1 MPTTYTPCPVYRKC
15 GGCQLQNLEYPRQ
28 LVWKQDR
35 CQKLLGRFGKV
46 SPILGM
52 ERPYHYRNKVQ
63 AAFAYDKRRGRIISG
78 VYQSS
83 THRIVPVDS
92 CQTEDETADRIIV
105 SVRGLLKDFKLQAYD
120 ENTGRGFLRHVLVKR
135 GFSTGQVMVVLV
147 TGTPVFT
154 AKKHFVA
161 KLRELHPE
169 ITTIL
174 QNVNDKRTSLV
185 LGEREKVLYG
195 PGYIVD
201 ELCGCR
207 FRISA
212 KSFYQIN
219 PVQTEVLYSKAME
232 FAELTGK
239 EKVLDAYCGIGTI
252 GLTAADHAKQVVGV
266 ELNRDAVQD
275 AIGNAKHNGVKNA
288 RFFAA
293 DATRW
298 ISEAAAAGERADVI
312 FMDPPREGSTP
323 QFLDSV
329 ARMAPKRVVYVSCNP
344 ETLARDLAL
353 LTKKGYRVES
363 STPVDMFP
371 HSEHIETVCLLSK
384 LNVKHHIEVEIT
396 MDELDLTAAE
406 SKATYDEIKA
416 YVLEKFGF
424 KVSQLYIAQIKR
436 KCGIIERKNYNQS
449 KKEDA
454 KVPKCPPEKEAAIM
468 DALKHFQ
475 MIP

>member
-52 ERPYHYRNKVQ
+52 ECPYHYRNKVQ

-135 GFSTGQVMVVLV
+135 GFATGQVMVVLV

-252 GLTAADHAKQVVGV
+252 GLVA
-266 ELNRDAVQD
+266 
-275 AIGNAKHNGVKNA
+275 AKHGAGQVLGVLA
-288 RFFAA
+288 QAA
-293 DATRW
+293 Q
-298 ISEAAAAGERADVI
+298 EGEGWDVV
-312 FMDPPREGSTP
+312 FMDPPRAGASGE
-323 QFLDSV
+323 FLT
-329 ARMAPKRVVYVSCNP
+329 ALAACAPRRVVYISCDP
-344 ETLARDLAL
+344 ETLSRDLGVLQANHY
-353 LTKKGYRVES
+353 KIEQIQ
-363 STPVDMFP
+363 PVDMFP
-371 HSEHIETVCLLSK
+371 HTQHIECVVK
-384 LNVKHHIEVEIT
+384 LT
-396 MDELDLTAAE
+396 
-406 SKATYDEIKA
+406 
-416 YVLEKFGF
+416 
-424 KVSQLYIAQIKR
+424 R
-436 KCGIIERKNYNQS
+436 K
-449 KKEDA
+449 
-454 KVPKCPPEKEAAIM
+454 
-468 DALKHFQ
+468 
-475 MIP
+475 

>member
-52 ERPYHYRNKVQ
+52 ECPYHYRNKVQ

-105 SVRGLLKDFKLQAYD
+105 SVRGLLKDCKLQAYD

-135 GFSTGQVMVVLV
+135 GFATGQVMVVLV

-252 GLTAADHAKQVVGV
+252 GMTAADQAGEVIGV
-266 ELNRDAVQD
+266 ELNRAAVRD
-275 AIGNAKHNGVKNA
+275 AISNAKANGVKNI
-288 RFFAA
+288 RFFAG
-293 DATRW
+293 DAGDFLDDL
-298 ISEAAAAGERADVI
+298 AARGETVDVV
-312 FMDPPREGSTP
+312 FLDPPRAGSTEK
-323 QFLDSV
+323 FLNAV
-329 ARMAPKRVVYVSCNP
+329 ARMGVERVVYVSCNP
-344 ETLARDLAL
+344 ETLARDLKYL
-353 LTKKGYRVES
+353 KKKGYQAEGVWM
-363 STPVDMFP
+363 VDMFP
-371 HSEHIETVCLLSK
+371 WTESCECV
-384 LNVKHHIEVEIT
+384 VKVGR
-396 MDELDLTAAE
+396 M
-406 SKATYDEIKA
+406 
-416 YVLEKFGF
+416 
-424 KVSQLYIAQIKR
+424 
-436 KCGIIERKNYNQS
+436 
-449 KKEDA
+449 
-454 KVPKCPPEKEAAIM
+454 
-468 DALKHFQ
+468 
-475 MIP
+475 

>member
-52 ERPYHYRNKVQ
+52 ECPYHYRNKVQ

-92 CQTEDETADRIIV
+92 CQTEDEIADRIIV

-135 GFSTGQVMVVLV
+135 GFATGQVMVVLV

-252 GLTAADHAKQVVGV
+252 GLVAAKHGAGQVLGV
-266 ELNRDAVQD
+266 ELNPEAVKD
-275 AIGNAKHNGVKNA
+275 AIQNAKENAMKNA
-288 RFFAA
+288 WFTRGDAGEFLPRPPRRGRAGTWCSWTRPGPA
-293 DATRW
+293 PAGSSSRPWQPAPPGGWCTSPATRRPW
-298 ISEAAAAGERADVI
+298 PVTWA
-312 FMDPPREGSTP
+312 
-323 QFLDSV
+323 
-329 ARMAPKRVVYVSCNP
+329 
-344 ETLARDLAL
+344 
-353 LTKKGYRVES
+353 S
-363 STPVDMFP
+363 SRPT
-371 HSEHIETVCLLSK
+371 T
-384 LNVKHHIEVEIT
+384 T
-396 MDELDLTAAE
+396 
-406 SKATYDEIKA
+406 
-416 YVLEKFGF
+416 
-424 KVSQLYIAQIKR
+424 R
-436 KCGIIERKNYNQS
+436 
-449 KKEDA
+449 
-454 KVPKCPPEKEAAIM
+454 
-468 DALKHFQ
+468 
-475 MIP
+475 